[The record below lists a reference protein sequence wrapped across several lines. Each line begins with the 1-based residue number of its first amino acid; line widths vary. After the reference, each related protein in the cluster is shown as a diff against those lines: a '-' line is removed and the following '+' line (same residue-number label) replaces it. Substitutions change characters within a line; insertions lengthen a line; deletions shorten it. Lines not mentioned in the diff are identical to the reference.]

1 MKKRIEIL
9 INPFIRIAGM
19 QALVW
24 GILGLV
30 ISTLLSWASG
40 YHYHGLLHFGP
51 APNPAWWCYLA
62 EHLLVWLV
70 PATLFYLGG
79 LIFSHSKIRIIDVF
93 GTVLFAQLPMLVMNL
108 INFLPPMQVLSQID
122 PTMSP
127 AEILSM
133 PYFHLAI
140 VLSLIG
146 FPFLVFS
153 IIWMVQALKVSCNLK
168 KSHLWIVAA
177 IGILGGDVLC
187 RILIRLFY

>member
-1 MKKRIEIL
+1 MKKKIEIL

-19 QALVW
+19 QVLAW
-24 GILGLV
+24 GVLGLV

-51 APNPAWWCYLA
+51 ASNPAWWCYLA
-62 EHLLVWLV
+62 EHLIIWLI
-70 PATLFYLGG
+70 PAILFYAGG
-79 LIFSHSKIRIIDVF
+79 LICSHSRIRMIDVF

-108 INFLPPMQVLSQID
+108 IYILPPMQILAQID
-122 PTMSP
+122 SAMSP
-127 AEILSM
+127 REILAM
-133 PYFHLAI
+133 PHFHLAV

-153 IIWMVQALKVSCNLK
+153 IMWMVQALKVSCNLK
-168 KSHLWIVAA
+168 KSHLWIVAV

-187 RILIRLFY
+187 RILIRLLY

>member
-19 QALVW
+19 QALSW

-51 APNPAWWCYLA
+51 APNPVWWCYLA
-62 EHLLVWLV
+62 EHLIVWLV
-70 PATLFYLGG
+70 PAILFYLGG

-127 AEILSM
+127 AEMLSM

-168 KSHLWIVAA
+168 KSHLWIVAV

-187 RILIRLFY
+187 RILIRLLY